1 MLTIAWDICKQE
13 IIKLSSFIAWTIS
26 ELFRNEWC
34 LTLRSLALA
43 NVFME
48 IKPNLTLLLTKQANR
63 HSKMSTLNSLRVFKN
78 NSVFNQLVSAIKK
91 VLLRVLTRVTKML
104 YLQLVETE
112 VDRIPYSQVT
122 ADSKVFSSKLKS
134 VKNKKRISTLFLK
147 ENRIKNLRMMVL
159 ILMQSFTTWSN
170 TSSKENSAIKYI
182 LLALCFPDSMQLSA
196 NLSSFSLWMWNLS
209 AWEDKNTLVM
219 KELDCSAE

>member
-1 MLTIAWDICKQE
+1 
-13 IIKLSSFIAWTIS
+13 
-26 ELFRNEWC
+26 
-34 LTLRSLALA
+34 
-43 NVFME
+43 
-48 IKPNLTLLLTKQANR
+48 
-63 HSKMSTLNSLRVFKN
+63 MSTLNSLRVFKN

-159 ILMQSFTTWSN
+159 TLMQSFTT
-170 TSSKENSAIKYI
+170 
-182 LLALCFPDSMQLSA
+182 
-196 NLSSFSLWMWNLS
+196 
-209 AWEDKNTLVM
+209 
-219 KELDCSAE
+219 